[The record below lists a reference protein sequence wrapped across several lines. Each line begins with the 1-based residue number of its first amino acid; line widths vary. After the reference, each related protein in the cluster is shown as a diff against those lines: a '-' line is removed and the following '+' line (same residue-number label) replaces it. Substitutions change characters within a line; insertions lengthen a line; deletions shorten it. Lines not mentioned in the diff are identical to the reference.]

1 MMKKKIP
8 VVGMA
13 CAACAANVERKLQSI
28 HGVTAASVSLTTR
41 TATVE
46 WDEQTVTP
54 EEMKREVN
62 AIGFDLVIEDEQRVE
77 ELERREYTLLKKR
90 TLISWIIAILVF
102 FLGLEGEPGTLENLG
117 KLVSLGKLVPLGSLG
132 SLEKNQTALLLSL
145 ANIIYCGKTFYT
157 NAWRQIIHRMPAMD
171 TLVALSTGIAWLF
184 SAYNTFFG
192 EATWGARGMEWHTYF
207 DASVMIITFVLTG
220 RLIEQHT
227 RKATASAISQL
238 MGMTPKTARIYKG
251 EATAEDGTR
260 HPVIEEVPIA
270 TIERGD
276 VVEVNA
282 GDRIPVDGTVTW
294 AASFMKADGAYVDE
308 SMVTGEPSPALK
320 VVGSDTLAGT
330 MLSQGRLRL
339 KAKKTGD
346 DTTLA
351 HIIKMVEEAQ
361 GSKAPVQRTVDRIAR
376 IFVPVV
382 AAAALVTFIA
392 WWVAGGTQ
400 ALPQAIMSAVSVL
413 VVACPCA
420 LGLATPTALMVGIG
434 KAARHNILVKDAA
447 ALERI
452 RKVDAM
458 VIDKTGTLT
467 HPNPDIDFTKADTL
481 APEQRETLKPHAQ
494 EAISLLHDMGVE
506 VFLMSGDKE
515 EAAEYWARKTGIR
528 QVRSRVKP
536 QDKENLVKE
545 LQQQGCCVAMVG
557 DGVNDSQALAR
568 ADVSIAMAKGTDV
581 AIDVAQMTLMGDDLR
596 RIPEA
601 LTMSRKTVSMVR
613 QNLFWA
619 FIYNVVSIPL
629 AAGAAHLA
637 GIDFQITPAWAS
649 AMMACSS
656 ISVILNS
663 LRLKWTSL

>member
-1 MMKKKIP
+1 MKRNIP

-13 CAACAANVERKLQSI
+13 CAACAANVERKLKSI
-28 HGVTAASVSLTTR
+28 HGVISASVSLPTR
-41 TATVE
+41 TANVE
-46 WDEQTVTP
+46 WDEQLVSL
-54 EEMKREVN
+54 EDMKREVN
-62 AIGFDLVIEDEQRVE
+62 AIGFDLVIEDGRSVE
-77 ELERREYTLLKKR
+77 ELERREYTLLKR
-90 TLISWIIAILVF
+90 QTLASWVFAILVMT
-102 FLGLEGEPGTLENLG
+102 LSLENLG
-117 KLVSLGKLVPLGSLG
+117 ILESLGGLGKA
-132 SLEKNQTALLLSL
+132 EKSQTALLLSL
-145 ANIIYCGKTFYT
+145 ANIIYCGGTFYV
-157 NAWRQIIHRMPAMD
+157 NAWRQITHRMPAMD
-171 TLVALSTGIAWLF
+171 TLVTLSTGITWLF

-227 RKATASAISQL
+227 RKATANAISQL
-238 MGMTPKTARIYKG
+238 IGMTPKTARIYKG
-251 EATAEDGTR
+251 EKTAEDGTR
-260 HPVIEEVPIA
+260 QSVIEEVPIA
-270 TIERGD
+270 TIESGD
-276 VVEVNA
+276 VVEVSA
-282 GDRIPVDGTVTW
+282 GERIPVDGTVTL
-294 AASFMKADGAYVDE
+294 ATSFMKDDGAYVDE

-320 VVGSDTLAGT
+320 QTGSDTLAGT

-339 KAKKTGD
+339 KARKTGD

-361 GSKAPVQRTVDRIAR
+361 GSKAPVQRIVDRIAR

-392 WWVAGGTQ
+392 WWMVGGTQ
-400 ALPQAIMSAVSVL
+400 ALPKAIMSAVSVL

-434 KAARHNILVKDAA
+434 KAAKKNILVKDAT

-458 VIDKTGTLT
+458 VMDKTGTLT

-481 APEQRETLKPHAQ
+481 EPEQRETLKPNAQ
-494 EAISLLHDMGVE
+494 EAIGLLHTMGVE
-506 VFLMSGDKE
+506 VYLMSGDKE
-515 EAAEYWARKTGIR
+515 EATEYWARKAGIS

-536 QDKENLVKE
+536 QDKEDLVME
-545 LQQQGCCVAMVG
+545 LQQQGHCVAMVG

-601 LTMSRKTVSMVR
+601 LEMSRKTVAMVR

-656 ISVILNS
+656 VSVILNS
-663 LRLKWTSL
+663 LRLKWT

>member
-1 MMKKKIP
+1 MKRKIP

-28 HGVTAASVSLTTR
+28 NGVTSASVSLPTR

-46 WDEQTVTP
+46 WDEQAVTP
-54 EEMKREVN
+54 EDMKREVN
-62 AIGFDLVIEDEQRVE
+62 AIGFDLVIEDDRRVE
-77 ELERREYTLLKKR
+77 ELEQREYTLLKR
-90 TLISWIIAILVF
+90 QTLVAWLIAILVMT
-102 FLGLEGEPGTLENLG
+102 LGLGCLG
-117 KLVSLGKLVPLGSLG
+117 KLGILGNLGTP
-132 SLEKNQTALLLSL
+132 EKNQTALLLSL
-145 ANIIYCGKTFYT
+145 ACIIYCGKTFYL

-184 SAYNTFFG
+184 SAYNTFWG
-192 EATWGARGMEWHTYF
+192 ESTWGARDMEWHTYF

-220 RLIEQHT
+220 RLIEQRT

-238 MGMTPKTARIYKG
+238 IGMTPKTARIYKG
-251 EATAEDGTR
+251 EKTAEDGTKQA
-260 HPVIEEVPIA
+260 VIEEVPIA

-276 VVEVNA
+276 VVEVSA

-294 AASFMKADGAYVDE
+294 ATSFMKEDGAYVDE

-320 VVGSDTLAGT
+320 QTGSDTLAGT

-339 KAKKTGD
+339 RAKKTGD

-376 IFVPVV
+376 VFVPVV

-392 WWVAGGTQ
+392 WWVTGGTQ
-400 ALPQAIMSAVSVL
+400 ALPQAIVSAVSVL

-434 KAARHNILVKDAA
+434 KAAKQNILVKDAA

-458 VIDKTGTLT
+458 VMDKTGTLT

-481 APEQRETLKPHAQ
+481 APEQRENLKPHAQ
-494 EAISLLHDMGVE
+494 EAISQLHDMGVE
-506 VFLMSGDKE
+506 VYLMSGDKE
-515 EAAEYWARKTGIR
+515 EATAFWARKAGIK

-536 QDKENLVKE
+536 QDKEDLVKE
-545 LQQQGCCVAMVG
+545 LQQQGHCVAMVG

-568 ADVSIAMAKGTDV
+568 ADVSIARAKGTDV

-596 RIPEA
+596 RIPQA
-601 LTMSRKTVSMVR
+601 LEMSRKTVGMVR

-663 LRLKWTSL
+663 LRLKWT